1 MTRGADIIA
10 VIILIALAIAVIVYL
25 LHWLYRRSSKEVS
38 FVRTGMFGE
47 KVIISGGAFV
57 LPIIHNITQVG
68 MRTLCIII
76 KRGGEKSLITSDR
89 MRAELISE
97 FYVRV
102 APDKKAVSIA
112 AQTLGNRTLNPEH
125 LKELVQGRF
134 VDALGVVAARMT
146 LDEIQE
152 NRGQYVKEVTKIAEE
167 SIGHT
172 GLELETVSLTGLD
185 QAPIEMFNP
194 SNTFDSQGL
203 TRLTEQ
209 IESRRKKRNDI
220 QQETKVQIH
229 NKDLETIQKEL
240 EIEKNKEFSRF
251 KQERE
256 ISNQKAN
263 ERAETIKQKAEKERE
278 AEEAEIRAEEE
289 IEKAKISQGQVIEVE
304 KRLTETRLIEEI
316 EKRRREQ
323 NELEQ
328 NASLDIRQKNL
339 DTEIKILDLDKQ
351 SEYARLEKQRLVDI
365 KKAQER
371 AEILREQAE
380 RQRDAEEAQIISEEQ
395 IKNAKISQQKNVDAY
410 RITAEKE
417 TRLLDIEKAKRLKIE
432 EYQKELEVIDKSK
445 SVLKSKA
452 EEEAARAKAVEA
464 EEKANSTRY
473 IEKAQ
478 GIKQVEVISAASKAE
493 QDKYETLAAKLRYEI
508 DAAGKK
514 ALNTAENLRSDASR
528 RSALRLKLADKIE
541 SIIRESVKPMANIGD
556 IKILDV
562 SGLPGFSGGNPEGGN
577 AVGSSGGKGDST
589 GRGGNL
595 ADSVVNSALR
605 YRAHQPFLDS
615 LLKEIGMSPGEIS
628 NIRNILG
635 DYDNPKKDF
644 HMNFDKDPTKPTKEI
659 RSVKKSK

>member
-47 KVIISGGAFV
+47 KVVISGGAFV

-68 MRTLCIII
+68 MRTLSLTI
-76 KRGGEKSLITSDR
+76 KRSGDKSLITKDR
-89 MRAELISE
+89 MRAELVTE
-97 FYVRV
+97 FYTKVP
-102 APDKKAVSIA
+102 PDKKAVSTA
-112 AQTLGNRTLNPEH
+112 AQTLGNRTLDPEH
-125 LKELVQGRF
+125 LREVVQGRF
-134 VDALGVVAARMT
+134 ADALGEVAAKMT

-152 NRGQYVKEVTKIAEE
+152 NRGQFVKEVTKIADE

-172 GLELETVSLTGLD
+172 GLALETVSLISLD
-185 QAPIEMFNP
+185 QTPIEQFNP
-194 SNTFDSQGL
+194 ANTFDSQGL
-203 TRLTEQ
+203 TQLTEQ
-209 IESRRKKRNDI
+209 IEARKKKRNDI
-220 QQETKVQIH
+220 TQDTKISIE
-229 NKDLETIQKEL
+229 NKNLETIQKEL
-240 EIEKNKEFSRF
+240 EIKKNEEFSRY

-256 ISNQKAN
+256 IAIQKAN
-263 ERAETIKQKAEKERE
+263 ERTETIKQRAERERE
-278 AEEAEIRAEEE
+278 AEEAEIRSQEE
-289 IEKAKISQGQVIEVE
+289 IEVAKISQNQVIEVE
-304 KRLTETRLIEEI
+304 RRLTETRLIEEI

-328 NASLDIRQKNL
+328 NATLDIRQKNL

-371 AEILREQAE
+371 AEIIREQSE

-410 RITAEKE
+410 RIAAEKE

-432 EYQKELEVIDKSK
+432 EHQKELEVIDKSK

-452 EEEAARAKAVEA
+452 EEESARAKAVEA

-493 QDKYETLAAKLRYEI
+493 QDKYVTLAAKLRYEI

-556 IKILDV
+556 IKIIDV
-562 SGLPGFSGGNPEGGN
+562 NGLPGFSGGNPDGGN
-577 AVGSSGGKGDST
+577 AVGSSGGKGDNT
-589 GRGGNL
+589 GRSGNL

-615 LLKEIGMSPGEIS
+615 LLKEIGMNPGEIS

-644 HMNFDKDPTKPTKEI
+644 HMNFDKDPTK
-659 RSVKKSK
+659 SVPSRKNPKK

>member
-47 KVIISGGAFV
+47 KVVISGGAFV

-68 MRTLCIII
+68 MRTLSLTI
-76 KRGGEKSLITSDR
+76 KRAGDKSLITKDR
-89 MRAELISE
+89 MRAELVTE
-97 FYVRV
+97 FFTKVP
-102 APDKKAVSIA
+102 PDKKAVSTA
-112 AQTLGNRTLNPEH
+112 AQTLGNRTLDPEH
-125 LKELVQGRF
+125 LREVVQGRF
-134 VDALGVVAARMT
+134 ADALGEVSAKMT

-152 NRGQYVKEVTKIAEE
+152 NRGQFVKEVTKIADE

-172 GLELETVSLTGLD
+172 GLALETVSLISLD
-185 QAPIEMFNP
+185 QTPIEQFNP
-194 SNTFDSQGL
+194 ANTFDSQGL
-203 TRLTEQ
+203 TQLTEQ
-209 IESRRKKRNDI
+209 IEARKKKRNDI
-220 QQETKVQIH
+220 TQDTKISIE
-229 NKDLETIQKEL
+229 NKNLETVQKEL
-240 EIEKNKEFSRF
+240 EIKKNEEFSRY

-256 ISNQKAN
+256 IAIQKAN
-263 ERAETIKQKAEKERE
+263 ERTETIKQKAERERE
-278 AEEAEIRAEEE
+278 AEEAEIRSQEE
-289 IEKAKISQGQVIEVE
+289 IEVAKISQNQVIEVE
-304 KRLTETRLIEEI
+304 RRLTETRLIEEI

-328 NASLDIRQKNL
+328 NATLDIRQKNL
-339 DTEIKILDLDKQ
+339 DTEVKILNLDKE

-371 AEILREQAE
+371 AEIIKEQSE

-410 RITAEKE
+410 RISAEKE
-417 TRLLDIEKAKRLKIE
+417 TRLLDIEKAKRLKLE
-432 EYQKELEVIDKSK
+432 EHQKELEIIDKSK
-445 SVLKSKA
+445 AVLKSKA
-452 EEEAARAKAVEA
+452 EEETARAKAVEA

-478 GIKQVEVISAASKAE
+478 GIKQVDVISAASKAE
-493 QDKYETLAAKLRYEI
+493 QDKFATLAAKLRYEI

-556 IKILDV
+556 IKIVDV
-562 SGLPGFSGGNPEGGN
+562 NGLPGFSGGNPDGGN

-589 GRGGNL
+589 GRSGNL

-615 LLKEIGMSPGEIS
+615 LLKEIGMNPGEIS

-644 HMNFDKDPTKPTKEI
+644 HMNFDKDPTK
-659 RSVKKSK
+659 SVPSRKNPKK

>member
-10 VIILIALAIAVIVYL
+10 AIILLALAIAIIVYL

-38 FVRTGMFGE
+38 FVRTGMLGE
-47 KVIISGGAFV
+47 KVVISGGAFV

-68 MRTLCIII
+68 MRTLSINI
-76 KRGGEKSLITSDR
+76 KRAGDKSLITKDR
-89 MRAELISE
+89 MRAELVTE
-97 FYVRV
+97 FFTKVP
-102 APDKKAVSIA
+102 PDKKAVSTA
-112 AQTLGNRTLNPEH
+112 AQTLGNRTLDPEH
-125 LKELVQGRF
+125 LREVVQGRF
-134 VDALGVVAARMT
+134 ADALGEVAAKMT

-152 NRGQYVKEVTKIAEE
+152 NRGQFVKEVTKIADE

-172 GLELETVSLTGLD
+172 GLALETVSLISLD
-185 QAPIEMFNP
+185 QTPIEQFNP
-194 SNTFDSQGL
+194 ANTFDSQGL
-203 TRLTEQ
+203 TQLTEQ
-209 IESRRKKRNDI
+209 IEARKKKRNDI
-220 QQETKVQIH
+220 TQDTKISIE
-229 NKDLETIQKEL
+229 NKNLETIQKEL
-240 EIEKNKEFSRF
+240 EIKKNEEFSRY

-256 ISNQKAN
+256 IAIQKAN
-263 ERAETIKQKAEKERE
+263 ERTETIKQRAERERE
-278 AEEAEIRAEEE
+278 AEEAEIRSQEE
-289 IEKAKISQGQVIEVE
+289 IEVAKISQNQVIEVE
-304 KRLTETRLIEEI
+304 RRLTETRLIEEI

-328 NASLDIRQKNL
+328 NATLDIRQKNL
-339 DTEIKILDLDKQ
+339 DTEVKILNLDKE

-371 AEILREQAE
+371 AEIIREQSE

-410 RITAEKE
+410 RIAAEKE

-432 EYQKELEVIDKSK
+432 EHQKELEVIDKSK

-452 EEEAARAKAVEA
+452 EEESARAKAVEA

-493 QDKYETLAAKLRYEI
+493 QDKYVTLAAKLRYEI

-556 IKILDV
+556 IKIIDV
-562 SGLPGFSGGNPEGGN
+562 NGLPGFSGGNPDGGN

-589 GRGGNL
+589 GRSGNL

-615 LLKEIGMSPGEIS
+615 LLKEIGMNPGEIS

-644 HMNFDKDPTKPTKEI
+644 HMNFDKDPTK
-659 RSVKKSK
+659 SVPSRKNPKK

>member
-47 KVIISGGAFV
+47 KVVISGGAFV

-68 MRTLCIII
+68 MRTLSLTI
-76 KRGGEKSLITSDR
+76 KRSGDKSLITKDR
-89 MRAELISE
+89 MRAELVTE
-97 FYVRV
+97 FFTKVP
-102 APDKKAVSIA
+102 PDKKAVSTA
-112 AQTLGNRTLNPEH
+112 AQTLGNRTLDPEH
-125 LKELVQGRF
+125 LREVVQGRF
-134 VDALGVVAARMT
+134 ADALGEVAANMT

-152 NRGQYVKEVTKIAEE
+152 NRGQFVKEVTKIADE

-172 GLELETVSLTGLD
+172 GLALETVSLISLD
-185 QAPIEMFNP
+185 QTPIEQFNP
-194 SNTFDSQGL
+194 ANTFDSQGL
-203 TRLTEQ
+203 TQLTEQ
-209 IESRRKKRNDI
+209 IEARKKKRNDI
-220 QQETKVQIH
+220 TQDTKISIE
-229 NKDLETIQKEL
+229 NKNLETIQKEL
-240 EIEKNKEFSRF
+240 EIKKNEEFSRY

-256 ISNQKAN
+256 IAIQKAN
-263 ERAETIKQKAEKERE
+263 ERTETIKQRAERERE
-278 AEEAEIRAEEE
+278 AEEAEIRSQEE
-289 IEKAKISQGQVIEVE
+289 IEVAKISQNQVIEVE
-304 KRLTETRLIEEI
+304 RRLTETRLIEEI

-328 NASLDIRQKNL
+328 NATLDIRQKNL
-339 DTEIKILDLDKQ
+339 DTEVKILNLDKE

-371 AEILREQAE
+371 AEIIREQSE

-410 RITAEKE
+410 RIAAEKE

-432 EYQKELEVIDKSK
+432 EHQKELEVIDKSK

-452 EEEAARAKAVEA
+452 EEESARAKAVEA

-493 QDKYETLAAKLRYEI
+493 QDKYVTLAAKLRYEI

-556 IKILDV
+556 IKIIDV
-562 SGLPGFSGGNPEGGN
+562 NGLPGFSGGNPDGGN

-589 GRGGNL
+589 GRSGNL

-615 LLKEIGMSPGEIS
+615 LLKEIGMNPGEIS

-644 HMNFDKDPTKPTKEI
+644 HMNFDKDPTK
-659 RSVKKSK
+659 SVPSRKNPKK

>member
-1 MTRGADIIA
+1 MNRGADIIA

-47 KVIISGGAFV
+47 KVVISGGAFV

-68 MRTLCIII
+68 MRTLSLTI
-76 KRGGEKSLITSDR
+76 KRSGDKSLITKDR
-89 MRAELISE
+89 MRAELVTE
-97 FYVRV
+97 FYTKVP
-102 APDKKAVSIA
+102 PDKKAVSTA
-112 AQTLGNRTLNPEH
+112 AQTLGNRTLDPEH
-125 LKELVQGRF
+125 LREVVQGRF
-134 VDALGVVAARMT
+134 ADALGEVAANMT

-152 NRGQYVKEVTKIAEE
+152 NRGQFVKEVTKIADE

-172 GLELETVSLTGLD
+172 GLALETVSMISLD
-185 QAPIEMFNP
+185 QTPIEQFNP
-194 SNTFDSQGL
+194 ANTFDSQGL
-203 TRLTEQ
+203 TQLTEQ
-209 IESRRKKRNDI
+209 IEARKKKRNDI
-220 QQETKVQIH
+220 TQDTKISIE
-229 NKDLETIQKEL
+229 NKNLETIQKEL
-240 EIEKNKEFSRF
+240 EIKKNEEFSRY

-256 ISNQKAN
+256 IAIQKAN
-263 ERAETIKQKAEKERE
+263 ERTETIKQKAERERE
-278 AEEAEIRAEEE
+278 AEEAEIRSQEE
-289 IEKAKISQGQVIEVE
+289 IEVAKISQNQVIEVE
-304 KRLTETRLIEEI
+304 RRLTETRLIEEI

-328 NASLDIRQKNL
+328 NATLDIRQKNL
-339 DTEIKILDLDKQ
+339 DTEIKILNLDKE

-371 AEILREQAE
+371 AEIIREQSE

-410 RITAEKE
+410 RIAAEKE

-432 EYQKELEVIDKSK
+432 EHQKELEVIDKSK

-452 EEEAARAKAVEA
+452 EEESARAKAVEA

-493 QDKYETLAAKLRYEI
+493 QDKYVTLAAKLRYEI

-556 IKILDV
+556 IKIIDV
-562 SGLPGFSGGNPEGGN
+562 NGLPGFSGGNPDGGN

-589 GRGGNL
+589 GRSGNL

-615 LLKEIGMSPGEIS
+615 LLKEIGMNPGEIS

-644 HMNFDKDPTKPTKEI
+644 HMNFDKDPTK
-659 RSVKKSK
+659 SVPSRKNPKK

>member
-47 KVIISGGAFV
+47 KVVISGGAFV

-68 MRTLCIII
+68 MRTLSLTI
-76 KRGGEKSLITSDR
+76 KRAGDKSLITKDR
-89 MRAELISE
+89 MRAELVTE
-97 FYVRV
+97 FYTKVP
-102 APDKKAVSIA
+102 PDKKAVSTA
-112 AQTLGNRTLNPEH
+112 AQTLGNRTLDPEH
-125 LKELVQGRF
+125 LREVVQGRF
-134 VDALGVVAARMT
+134 ADALGEVAANMT

-152 NRGQYVKEVTKIAEE
+152 NRGQFVKEVTKIADE

-172 GLELETVSLTGLD
+172 GLALETVSLISLD
-185 QAPIEMFNP
+185 QTPIEQFNP
-194 SNTFDSQGL
+194 ANTFDSQGL
-203 TRLTEQ
+203 TQLTEQ
-209 IESRRKKRNDI
+209 IEARKKKRNDI
-220 QQETKVQIH
+220 TQDTKISIE
-229 NKDLETIQKEL
+229 NKNLETIQKEL
-240 EIEKNKEFSRF
+240 EIKKNEEFSRY

-256 ISNQKAN
+256 IAIQKAN
-263 ERAETIKQKAEKERE
+263 ERTETIKQRAERERE
-278 AEEAEIRAEEE
+278 AEEAEIRSQEE
-289 IEKAKISQGQVIEVE
+289 IEVAKISQNQVIEVE
-304 KRLTETRLIEEI
+304 RRLTETRLIEEI

-328 NASLDIRQKNL
+328 NATLDIRQKNL
-339 DTEIKILDLDKQ
+339 DTEVKILNLDKE

-371 AEILREQAE
+371 AEIIREQSE

-410 RITAEKE
+410 RIAAEKE

-432 EYQKELEVIDKSK
+432 EHQKELEVIDKSK

-452 EEEAARAKAVEA
+452 EEESARAKAVEA

-493 QDKYETLAAKLRYEI
+493 QDKYVTLAAKLRYEI

-556 IKILDV
+556 IKIIDV
-562 SGLPGFSGGNPEGGN
+562 NGLPGFSGGNPDGGN
-577 AVGSSGGKGDST
+577 AVGSSGGKGDNT
-589 GRGGNL
+589 GRSGNL

-615 LLKEIGMSPGEIS
+615 LLKEIGMNPGEIS

-644 HMNFDKDPTKPTKEI
+644 HMNFDKDPTK
-659 RSVKKSK
+659 SVPSRKNPKK

>member
-47 KVIISGGAFV
+47 KVVISGGAFV

-68 MRTLCIII
+68 MRTLSLTI
-76 KRGGEKSLITSDR
+76 KRSGDKSLITKDR
-89 MRAELISE
+89 MRAELVTE
-97 FYVRV
+97 FYTKVP
-102 APDKKAVSIA
+102 PDKKAVSTA
-112 AQTLGNRTLNPEH
+112 AQTLGNRTLDPEH
-125 LKELVQGRF
+125 LREVVQGRF
-134 VDALGVVAARMT
+134 ADALGEVAANMT

-152 NRGQYVKEVTKIAEE
+152 NRGQFVKEVTKIADE

-172 GLELETVSLTGLD
+172 GLALETVSLISLD
-185 QAPIEMFNP
+185 QTPIEQFNP
-194 SNTFDSQGL
+194 ANTFDSQGL
-203 TRLTEQ
+203 TQLTEQ
-209 IESRRKKRNDI
+209 IEARKKKRNDI
-220 QQETKVQIH
+220 TQDTKISIE
-229 NKDLETIQKEL
+229 NKNLETIQKEL
-240 EIEKNKEFSRF
+240 EIKKNEEFSRY

-256 ISNQKAN
+256 IAIQKAN
-263 ERAETIKQKAEKERE
+263 ERTETIKQKAERERE
-278 AEEAEIRAEEE
+278 AEEAEIRSQEE
-289 IEKAKISQGQVIEVE
+289 IEVAKISQNQVIEVE
-304 KRLTETRLIEEI
+304 RRLTETRLIEEI

-328 NASLDIRQKNL
+328 NATLDIRQKNL
-339 DTEIKILDLDKQ
+339 DTEVKILNLDKE

-371 AEILREQAE
+371 AEIIREQSE

-410 RITAEKE
+410 RIAAEKE

-452 EEEAARAKAVEA
+452 EEESARAKAVEA

-493 QDKYETLAAKLRYEI
+493 QDKYVTLAAKLRYEI

-556 IKILDV
+556 IKIIDV
-562 SGLPGFSGGNPEGGN
+562 NGLPGFSGGNPDGGN
-577 AVGSSGGKGDST
+577 AVGSSGGKGDNT
-589 GRGGNL
+589 GRSGNL

-615 LLKEIGMSPGEIS
+615 LLKEIGMNPGEIS

-644 HMNFDKDPTKPTKEI
+644 HMNFDKDPTK
-659 RSVKKSK
+659 SVPSRKNPKK

>member
-47 KVIISGGAFV
+47 KVVISGGAFV

-68 MRTLCIII
+68 MRTLSLTI
-76 KRGGEKSLITSDR
+76 KRAGDKSLITKDR
-89 MRAELISE
+89 MRAELITE
-97 FYVRV
+97 FFTKVP
-102 APDKKAVSIA
+102 PDKKAVSTA
-112 AQTLGNRTLNPEH
+112 AQTLGNRTLDPEH
-125 LKELVQGRF
+125 LREVVQGRF
-134 VDALGVVAARMT
+134 ADALGEVAAKMT

-152 NRGQYVKEVTKIAEE
+152 NRGQFVKEVTKIADE

-172 GLELETVSLTGLD
+172 GLALETVSLISLD
-185 QAPIEMFNP
+185 QAPIELFNP
-194 SNTFDSQGL
+194 ANTFDSQGL
-203 TRLTEQ
+203 TQLTEQ
-209 IESRRKKRNDI
+209 IEARKKKRNDI
-220 QQETKVQIH
+220 TQDTKISIE
-229 NKDLETIQKEL
+229 NKNLETIQKEL
-240 EIEKNKEFSRF
+240 EIKKNEEFSRY

-256 ISNQKAN
+256 IAIQKAN
-263 ERAETIKQKAEKERE
+263 ERTETIKQRAVRERE
-278 AEEAEIRAEEE
+278 AEEAEIRSQEE
-289 IEKAKISQGQVIEVE
+289 IEVAKISQNQVIEVE

-328 NASLDIRQKNL
+328 NATLDIRQKNL

-371 AEILREQAE
+371 AEIIREQSE

-410 RITAEKE
+410 RIAAEKE

-432 EYQKELEVIDKSK
+432 EHQKELEVIDKSK

-452 EEEAARAKAVEA
+452 EEESARAKAVEA

-493 QDKYETLAAKLRYEI
+493 QDKYVTLAAKLRYEI

-556 IKILDV
+556 IKIIDV
-562 SGLPGFSGGNPEGGN
+562 NGLPGFSGGNPDGGN
-577 AVGSSGGKGDST
+577 AVGSSGGKGDSI
-589 GRGGNL
+589 GRSGNL

-615 LLKEIGMSPGEIS
+615 LLNEIGMNPGEIS

-644 HMNFDKDPTKPTKEI
+644 HMNFDKDPTK
-659 RSVKKSK
+659 SVPSRKNPKK